1 MSRKLLMNTELE
13 PAYDPYNIDGMKVL
27 TRGKDVEWD
36 GETFPIVDNPN
47 SWATVDPVTVV
58 SGRQY
63 RITADGIWCWVV
75 SYDDNDNAVSTLVN
89 GSGDNPQDFTF
100 TPDTNHIRF
109 GIYDPNGQL
118 TYCTVKAVK

>member
-27 TRGKDVEWD
+27 TRGKAIDWY
-36 GETFPIVDNPN
+36 TYQIVDNPN
-47 SWATVDPVTVV
+47 CWATVDAVTVV

-63 RITADGIWCWVV
+63 RITADATWGWVV
-75 SYDDNDNAVSTLVN
+75 SYDDNDNAIAKLVDGGGN
-89 GSGDNPQDFTF
+89 NPQDFTF

-109 GIYDPNGQL
+109 GMFDPHGQL
-118 TYCTVKAVK
+118 TYCTVKAV